1 MTPSRDAGRRTSP
14 EPTGKDASRR
24 RQLDARPGPTP
35 AVASGSGR
43 SASNSDGTMVVD
55 RGRFAPLATP
65 APPDENPLRLATPT
79 PERDAGRDAR
89 GPDAIR
95 FERLI
100 TLVFRHATFVSW
112 IVLPVVAT
120 ILRLAYVA
128 TLPPT
133 NIVTFEADPITYDQI
148 ARNILSGR
156 GYSGASFYY
165 PPGSDTLTSFWDPLY
180 PYFLATIY
188 AVAGPSIPAVR
199 IVQSIIGGVS
209 VGLIAHVGTRL
220 GRTGTG
226 LIASA
231 WATIYPFFFY
241 YTGQLLTETLYIGLI
256 LATVALG
263 IEAIHRRHAGW
274 FVALGIAG
282 GLASLGRAEAFAF
295 TIAYVA
301 WCATRSASQP
311 ASMGSGDADAG
322 GNRSPREG
330 QDSSSWGYRG
340 RISNPTPR
348 HLMSI
353 RFASRWVPLIAVGW
367 LAMAV
372 PIAPWAIR
380 NYLTFDRPILTTT
393 KLGYNLYKYYHP
405 LMTADQTV
413 RTVPFPD
420 FGTMTEPER
429 ADLMQRIGI
438 GYMLEDPV
446 RTATFMVS
454 KFFLLFKLTPSND
467 ATRGYAL
474 VSLLSYGILLPFMAA
489 GAVLGLLRGK
499 TWWPLLGYVAF
510 NIASKTAVFAGIR
523 LRMQIE
529 PFLLILAAFAV
540 VRTAESVRASQAPW
554 LLGAR
559 HRLGF
564 ASPPR

>member
-1 MTPSRDAGRRTSP
+1 MFDR
-14 EPTGKDASRR
+14 
-24 RQLDARPGPTP
+24 ARP
-35 AVASGSGR
+35 
-43 SASNSDGTMVVD
+43 
-55 RGRFAPLATP
+55 APL
-65 APPDENPLRLATPT
+65 
-79 PERDAGRDAR
+79 
-89 GPDAIR
+89 
-95 FERLI
+95 ERLM
-100 TLVFRHATFVSW
+100 TLVLHHATVVSW
-112 IVLPVVAT
+112 VVMPAVAT

-148 ARNILSGR
+148 AKNILSGR

-165 PPGSDTLTSFWDPLY
+165 PPGSDNLTSFWDPLY

-199 IVQSIIGGVS
+199 IVQSIIGGIS
-209 VGLIAHVGTRL
+209 VGLIAHVGNRL
-220 GRTGTG
+220 GSTGTG

-263 IEAIHRRHAGW
+263 IEAINRRHAGW
-274 FVALGIAG
+274 FAALGIAG

-295 TIAYVA
+295 TIAYVG
-301 WCATRSASQP
+301 WCATHSVAKSVP
-311 ASMGSGDADAG
+311 MGSGDPDTG
-322 GNRSPREG
+322 GNRSPRDA
-330 QDSSSWGYRG
+330 QHSWSSGLRA
-340 RISNPTPR
+340 RIS
-348 HLMSI
+348 SG
-353 RFASRWVPLIAVGW
+353 WVPLIAVGW
-367 LAMAV
+367 LAMAI

-413 RTVPFPD
+413 RAVPFPD

-429 ADLMQRIGI
+429 AELMQRIGI
-438 GYMLEDPV
+438 GYMLEDPL

-474 VSLLSYGILLPFMAA
+474 VSLLSYGVLLPFMVA
-489 GAVLGLLRGK
+489 GAVMGLLHGK
-499 TWWPLLGYVAF
+499 AWWPLLGYVAF

-540 VRTAESVRASQAPW
+540 VRIREAVLTSQAPW

-559 HRLGF
+559 HRLGV

>member
-14 EPTGKDASRR
+14 ETIGKDATRR
-24 RQLDARPGPTP
+24 RQSAARPS
-35 AVASGSGR
+35 AR
-43 SASNSDGTMVVD
+43 SAGKSGNVG
-55 RGRFAPLATP
+55 RGRFAHL
-65 APPDENPLRLATPT
+65 
-79 PERDAGRDAR
+79 ERFIA
-89 GPDAIR
+89 
-95 FERLI
+95 
-100 TLVFRHATFVSW
+100 LVLRHATVISW
-112 IVLPVVAT
+112 VILPVVAT

-133 NIVTFEADPITYDQI
+133 NIVTFEADPITYEQI

-180 PYFLATIY
+180 PYFLAAIY

-209 VGLIAHVGTRL
+209 VGLIAHVGNRL

-226 LIASA
+226 LLASA
-231 WATIYPFFFY
+231 WATIYPLFFY

-256 LATVALG
+256 LTAVALG
-263 IEAIHRRHAGW
+263 IEAIQRRHAGW

-295 TIAYVA
+295 TIAYVV
-301 WCATRSASQP
+301 WCGWQ
-311 ASMGSGDADAG
+311 AG
-322 GNRSPREG
+322 KDPSPREG
-330 QDSSSWGYRG
+330 SHEPDQSRLYGGGQRSVYEPRG
-340 RISNPTPR
+340 DGGGREWR
-348 HLMSI
+348 G
-353 RFASRWVPLIAVGW
+353 WVTLIAAGW

-380 NYLTFDRPILTTT
+380 NYVTFDRPILTTT

-405 LMTADQTV
+405 MMTADQTV
-413 RTVPFPD
+413 RTVPFPE

-429 ADLMQRIGI
+429 ADLMQHLGI
-438 GYMLEDPV
+438 GYMLENPM

-489 GAVLGLLRGK
+489 GAVMALMRGK
-499 TWWPLLGYVAF
+499 AWWPLLGYVGF

-540 VRTAESVRASQAPW
+540 VRTSEAFLNCGTGW

>member
-1 MTPSRDAGRRTSP
+1 M
-14 EPTGKDASRR
+14 
-24 RQLDARPGPTP
+24 
-35 AVASGSGR
+35 
-43 SASNSDGTMVVD
+43 VD

-65 APPDENPLRLATPT
+65 IPPDENTLRLATST
-79 PERDAGRDAR
+79 SERREALGRDAR
-89 GPDAIR
+89 GPDALR
-95 FERLI
+95 LERLI
-100 TLVFRHATFVSW
+100 TLVFRNATFVSW

-220 GRTGTG
+220 DRTGTG

-263 IEAIHRRHAGW
+263 IEAIHRQHAGW

-301 WCATRSASQP
+301 WCAIRSATQP
-311 ASMGSGDADAG
+311 ASMGSGDADAD
-322 GNRSPREG
+322 GNRSPRED
-330 QDSSSWGYRG
+330 QDSSSWGFQG
-340 RISNPTPR
+340 RVSNPTPSPLVKIRFAQPTPR

-367 LAMAV
+367 LAMAI
-372 PIAPWAIR
+372 PITPWAIR

-420 FGTMTEPER
+420 FGTMNEPER

-499 TWWPLLGYVAF
+499 AWWPLLGYVAF

-540 VRTAESVRASQAPW
+540 VRTAEAVRASQAPW

-564 ASPPR
+564 ASPRR

>member
-1 MTPSRDAGRRTSP
+1 
-14 EPTGKDASRR
+14 
-24 RQLDARPGPTP
+24 
-35 AVASGSGR
+35 
-43 SASNSDGTMVVD
+43 MVFD
-55 RGRFAPLATP
+55 RGRFAHPATP
-65 APPDENPLRLATPT
+65 APPDENSLRLATPT
-79 PERDAGRDAR
+79 PERGEALGRDAR
-89 GPDAIR
+89 GPNALR

-100 TLVFRHATFVSW
+100 TLVFRHATFASW

-256 LATVALG
+256 LTTVALG
-263 IEAIHRRHAGW
+263 IEAI
-274 FVALGIAG
+274 L
-282 GLASLGRAEAFAF
+282 
-295 TIAYVA
+295 
-301 WCATRSASQP
+301 
-311 ASMGSGDADAG
+311 
-322 GNRSPREG
+322 
-330 QDSSSWGYRG
+330 
-340 RISNPTPR
+340 
-348 HLMSI
+348 

-438 GYMLEDPV
+438 GYMLEDPA

-489 GAVLGLLRGK
+489 GSVLGLLRGK
-499 TWWPLLGYVAF
+499 AWWPLLGYVAF

-529 PFLLILAAFAV
+529 P
-540 VRTAESVRASQAPW
+540 
-554 LLGAR
+554 
-559 HRLGF
+559 
-564 ASPPR
+564 

>member
-1 MTPSRDAGRRTSP
+1 MGLT
-14 EPTGKDASRR
+14 
-24 RQLDARPGPTP
+24 
-35 AVASGSGR
+35 ASGESGR
-43 SASNSDGTMVVD
+43 A
-55 RGRFAPLATP
+55 RWGRFAYL
-65 APPDENPLRLATPT
+65 
-79 PERDAGRDAR
+79 
-89 GPDAIR
+89 
-95 FERLI
+95 ERLVALMFRHS
-100 TLVFRHATFVSW
+100 TLVSW
-112 IVLPVVAT
+112 VILPVVAT
-120 ILRLAYVA
+120 VLRLAYVA

-133 NIVTFEADPITYDQI
+133 NIVTFEADPITYEQI

-156 GYSGASFYY
+156 GFSGASFYY

-180 PYFLATIY
+180 PYFLAAIY
-188 AVAGPSIPAVR
+188 SVAGPSIPAVR

-209 VGLIAHVGTRL
+209 VGLVAHVGTRL
-220 GRTGTG
+220 GSTGTG

-256 LATVALG
+256 LATVVLG
-263 IEAIHRRHAGW
+263 IEAINRRHAGW
-274 FVALGIAG
+274 FVALGVAG

-295 TIAYVA
+295 TIAYVG
-301 WCATRSASQP
+301 WCATRSVSEPTA
-311 ASMGSGDADAG
+311 MGLG
-322 GNRSPREG
+322 GSETGKNPSPFEG
-330 QDSSSWGYRG
+330 QHSSSAGIRA
-340 RISNPTPR
+340 RIS
-348 HLMSI
+348 SG
-353 RFASRWVPLIAVGW
+353 WVPLITVGW
-367 LAMAV
+367 LAMAI

-380 NYLTFDRPILTTT
+380 NYITFDRPIMTTT

-413 RTVPFPD
+413 RTVPFPE

-429 ADLMQRIGI
+429 ADLLQTIGI
-438 GYMLEDPV
+438 GYMLEDPF

-474 VSLLSYGILLPFMAA
+474 VSLFSYAILLPFMAA
-489 GAVLGLLRGK
+489 GAVMALLRGK
-499 TWWPLLGYVAF
+499 AWWPLLGYVAF

-529 PFLLILAAFAV
+529 PFLLILAAVAV
-540 VRTAESVRASQAPW
+540 VRIGEALRTGEAAWV
-554 LLGAR
+554 LGAR
-559 HRLGF
+559 HRIGF

>member
-1 MTPSRDAGRRTSP
+1 
-14 EPTGKDASRR
+14 
-24 RQLDARPGPTP
+24 
-35 AVASGSGR
+35 
-43 SASNSDGTMVVD
+43 MVFD

-89 GPDAIR
+89 GPDALR

-263 IEAIHRRHAGW
+263 IEAIHRRRAGW
-274 FVALGIAG
+274 FAALGIAG

-301 WCATRSASQP
+301 WCAIRSASQP

-330 QDSSSWGYRG
+330 QDSSSWGDRG

-438 GYMLEDPV
+438 GYMLENPV

-489 GAVLGLLRGK
+489 GAVLGLLRGRA
-499 TWWPLLGYVAF
+499 WWPLLGYVAF

-540 VRTAESVRASQAPW
+540 VRTAEAVRASQAPW

-564 ASPPR
+564 ASPRR

>member
-1 MTPSRDAGRRTSP
+1 MRCESVTPSRDAGRRSSP
-14 EPTGKDASRR
+14 ETSGNDATRR
-24 RQLDARPGPTP
+24 RRPAARQGLT
-35 AVASGSGR
+35 AARNSGLVR
-43 SASNSDGTMVVD
+43 W
-55 RGRFAPLATP
+55 GRFAYL
-65 APPDENPLRLATPT
+65 
-79 PERDAGRDAR
+79 
-89 GPDAIR
+89 
-95 FERLI
+95 ERLVA
-100 TLVFRHATFVSW
+100 LVFRHATIVSW
-112 IVLPVVAT
+112 VILPIVAT
-120 ILRLAYVA
+120 VLRLAYVA

-165 PPGSDTLTSFWDPLY
+165 APGSDTLTSFWDPLY
-180 PYFLATIY
+180 PYFLAAIY
-188 AVAGPSIPAVR
+188 SVAGLSVPAVR

-209 VGLIAHVGTRL
+209 VGLIAHVGNRL
-220 GRTGTG
+220 GSSGTG

-263 IEAIHRRHAGW
+263 IEAIHRRRAGW
-274 FVALGIAG
+274 FVALGVAG

-301 WCATRSASQP
+301 WCAKRSVSEPGAKGLG
-311 ASMGSGDADAG
+311 GSKAG
-322 GNRSPREG
+322 QNPSPLEG
-330 QDSSSWGYRG
+330 QHSWSAAISA
-340 RISNPTPR
+340 RIS
-348 HLMSI
+348 SG
-353 RFASRWVPLIAVGW
+353 WVPLITVGW
-367 LAMAV
+367 LAMAI

-380 NYLTFDRPILTTT
+380 NYITFDRPILTTT

-413 RTVPFPD
+413 RTVPFPE

-438 GYMLEDPV
+438 GYMIEDPL

-454 KFFLLFKLTPSND
+454 KFFLLFKLIPSND

-474 VSLLSYGILLPFMAA
+474 VSLLSYGILLPFMAT
-489 GAVLGLLRGK
+489 GAMMALLRGK
-499 TWWPLLGYVAF
+499 AWWPLLGYVAF

-540 VRTAESVRASQAPW
+540 VRIGEALRTGEAAW

-559 HRLGF
+559 HRIGF